1 MSNETLAK
9 KLRELAMEIEG
20 KEEKKIP
27 KMNSLKTVP
36 KDSKKSKS
44 ESKLIALMNGEPNKI
59 CDCKIVLASLKIRNK
74 RDIPFSDIKN
84 ILIKV
89 FKFRPAEFAGI
100 TKCSEG
106 GSYSFLAYES
116 AVKRCLKSDVI
127 EQGCVLS
134 WAPEDLCKHVALAAT
149 ICNKIIMNSPS
160 NKSFKKVASFYL
172 NSFDGDIPC
181 IMDDII
187 MSVNSQNE

>member
-1 MSNETLAK
+1 
-9 KLRELAMEIEG
+9 
-20 KEEKKIP
+20 
-27 KMNSLKTVP
+27 MNSLKTVP

-59 CDCKIVLASLKIRNK
+59 SDCKIVLASLKIRNK

-127 EQGCVLS
+127 EQGCVLPR
-134 WAPEDLCKHVALAAT
+134 APEDLCKHVALAAT

-187 MSVNSQNE
+187 MSVYSQNE